1 MFLFYTTTN
10 KDDRKDKKMY
20 RLQVKFNGRWKWG
33 IQEYATLEAATER
46 VANLKKVGIT
56 ARVKLTSELFN

>member
-1 MFLFYTTTN
+1 
-10 KDDRKDKKMY
+10 MY

-46 VANLKKVGIT
+46 VADLKKVGIT
-56 ARVKLTSELFN
+56 ARVKFAEELFN

>member
-1 MFLFYTTTN
+1 
-10 KDDRKDKKMY
+10 MY

-46 VANLKKVGIT
+46 VADLKKVGIT
-56 ARVKLTSELFN
+56 ARVRLAAELFN